1 MEGRRDYWAFIGF
14 AGFLSLAMVL
24 GLGREQH
31 WGQRSQEVQLVV
43 KSAAGLR
50 SGIDVRISGMPVGQ
64 VVGLEMEP
72 NASVRVRMKVFDRYR
87 LLIGPKSVASQG
99 VDGFVGDHFIAI
111 SPDPQPATAPLA
123 PGAVQLAYTQPV
135 DFTSLM
141 EQLVETQVAL
151 QSALRRVGAVAEK
164 DLPGALGD
172 IRRTMAGV
180 HQLSTTL
187 NREMDGIGP
196 QLKTTLQTM
205 DRTGD
210 SATGLMKTT
219 SPVLV
224 PTLKEVQGL
233 AASTNRLLHQLFGSG
248 WLNQSSAP

>member
-99 VDGFVGDHFIAI
+99 VEGFVGDH
-111 SPDPQPATAPLA
+111 
-123 PGAVQLAYTQPV
+123 
-135 DFTSLM
+135 
-141 EQLVETQVAL
+141 
-151 QSALRRVGAVAEK
+151 
-164 DLPGALGD
+164 
-172 IRRTMAGV
+172 
-180 HQLSTTL
+180 
-187 NREMDGIGP
+187 
-196 QLKTTLQTM
+196 
-205 DRTGD
+205 
-210 SATGLMKTT
+210 
-219 SPVLV
+219 
-224 PTLKEVQGL
+224 
-233 AASTNRLLHQLFGSG
+233 
-248 WLNQSSAP
+248 